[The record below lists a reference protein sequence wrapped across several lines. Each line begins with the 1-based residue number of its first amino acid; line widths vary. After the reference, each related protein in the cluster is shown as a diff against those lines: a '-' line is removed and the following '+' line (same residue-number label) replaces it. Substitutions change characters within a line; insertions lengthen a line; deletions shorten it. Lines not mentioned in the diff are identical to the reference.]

1 MKIVIIGNG
10 KVGRKLAAQLTA
22 ENYDVSLIDNNERRL
37 KDSINELD
45 VSGIAGDG
53 ASADIQIQADVPGA
67 DLVIACASTDEL
79 NMLCC
84 LLAKR
89 LGAKQ
94 TIARVRNPV
103 YYQQIHLFKDELKLS
118 MAVNPELAL
127 AGEISRVLIFPSAA
141 KVETFAKGRV
151 ELVEASISENSPI
164 AGLSLRDAYE
174 KYQIK
179 MLVCAVQRGSDVY
192 IPDGS
197 FVTKQGDKVNIA
209 ASHKEIEKFFKFTGA
224 LRSKVKNVLICG
236 GGRTAYYLSLKL
248 LSLGMQV
255 KIIERDEARCAE
267 LCELLPKATIIHGN
281 ATDHGLLEEEGIDN
295 ADGFVA
301 LTGMDEE
308 NIIMSMYART
318 KKVSKIITKVN
329 EEALQ
334 YLVDELGMESVVS
347 AKNVTTNLIMSY
359 VRAMKNSMGSA
370 NIETVYQLINGKVEA
385 LEFQIREATKYTGI
399 PLKDLTLKENHLVAC
414 IVRKRQIIIPGGNDT
429 LEVGDNVVVVTM
441 SHGLEDLKEIL
452 KR

>member
-1 MKIVIIGNG
+1 MNIVIIGDG
-10 KVGRKLAAQLTA
+10 KVGHKLATQLTA
-22 ENYDVSLIDNNERRL
+22 ERYDVTLIDVREGRL
-37 KDSINELD
+37 KDSINELE
-45 VSGIAGDG
+45 VSCVVGDG
-53 ASADIQIQADVPGA
+53 ASAEVQMEADVQGA

-103 YYQQIHLFKDELKLS
+103 YYQQIHLFKDDLKLS
-118 MAVNPELAL
+118 MAVNPELVL

-151 ELVEASISENSPI
+151 ELVEASINENNPM
-164 AGLSLRDAYE
+164 AGLSFRQFYE

-179 MLVCAVQRGSDVY
+179 MLVCAVQRGSEVF

-197 FVTKQGDKVNIA
+197 FVPKQGDKINIA
-209 ASHKEIEKFFKFTGA
+209 ASHKELERFFKFVGA
-224 LRSKVKNVLICG
+224 LRGRLKNVMICG
-236 GGRTAYYLSLKL
+236 GGKTAYYLSLKL
-248 LSLGMQV
+248 LSLGMNV
-255 KIIERDEARCAE
+255 KIIERDAERCGQ
-267 LCELLPKATIIHGN
+267 LCELLPKATIICGN
-281 ATDHGLLEEEGIDN
+281 ATDHELLEEEGIGS

-308 NIIMSMYART
+308 NIIMSMYAKT
-318 KKVSKIITKVN
+318 KKVFKIITKVN
-329 EEALQ
+329 DEALQ
-334 YLVDELGMESVVS
+334 HMVDELGMESVVS
-347 AKNVTTNLIMSY
+347 AKNVTANLIMSY

-370 NIETVYQLINGKVEA
+370 NIETVYQLINGRVEA
-385 LEFQIREATKYTGI
+385 LEFQIREAAKYTGI
-399 PLKDLTLKENHLVAC
+399 PLKDLTLRENHLVAC

-429 LEVGDNVVVVTM
+429 LEVGDSVVVVTM
-441 SHGLEDLKEIL
+441 SQGLEDLEEIL

>member
-1 MKIVIIGNG
+1 MKIIIVGCG
-10 KVGRKLAAQLTA
+10 KVGMTLA
-22 ENYDVSLIDNNERRL
+22 E
-37 KDSINELD
+37 ELD
-45 VSGIAGDG
+45 NEGHDITIIDQDSVVVEKVTQSMDVMGVVGNGAVFQVQMDAGIRE
-53 ASADIQIQADVPGA
+53 A
-67 DLVIACASTDEL
+67 DLLIATTTSDEL

-118 MAVNPELAL
+118 MAVNPELVL

-151 ELVEASISENSPI
+151 ELVEASINENNPM
-164 AGLSLRDAYE
+164 AGLSFREFYE

-179 MLVCAVQRGSDVY
+179 MLVCAVQRGGEVY

-197 FVTKQGDKVNIA
+197 FVPKQGDKINIA
-209 ASHKEIEKFFKFTGA
+209 ASHKEIERFFKFVGA
-224 LRSKVKNVLICG
+224 LRSRVKNVLICG
-236 GGRTAYYLSLKL
+236 GGKTAYYLSLKL
-248 LSLGMQV
+248 LSLGMNV
-255 KIIERDEARCAE
+255 KIIERDAERCGE

-281 ATDHGLLEEEGIDN
+281 ATDHELLEEEGIDHV
-295 ADGFVA
+295 DGFVA

-308 NIIMSMYART
+308 NIIMSMYAKT

-329 EEALQ
+329 DEALQ
-334 YLVDELGMESVVS
+334 HMVDELGMESVVS
-347 AKNVTTNLIMSY
+347 AKNVTANLIMSY

-370 NIETVYQLINGKVEA
+370 NIETVYQLINGRVEA
-385 LEFQIREATKYTGI
+385 LEFQIREGARYTGI

-429 LEVGDNVVVVTM
+429 LEVGDSVVVVTM
-441 SHGLEDLKEIL
+441 SQGLEDLEEIL